1 MGQAELTRPA
11 GLEDQ
16 AQQLAN
22 GELKSSELVERTLSS
37 IDQLEPQLGAFRVV
51 RREQARA
58 EAARA
63 DERLA
68 AGERLPLLGVP
79 VAIKDDVDISGET
92 TPIGCP
98 GEFPVKTTD
107 CAMVRR
113 LRDAGAIVVGK
124 TTCPE
129 LAMLPVQDTETFGTT
144 RNPWS
149 REHTTG
155 GSSGGAAAAVA
166 AGIVPAAIGSDGAG
180 SVRIPAA
187 WCHLV
192 GIKPQVGR
200 ITTWPHPEM
209 VQALTVLG
217 PLARTVRDAALL
229 LDVVTGNEPGE
240 LQQPAPPSE
249 PFRAAADRDPGNLR
263 IALAWKHAFSWFPS
277 KLDPEIRSAVERVA
291 GVLGD
296 LGHDI
301 HEEEMKYR
309 LIGASFMPRAMRGL
323 VDQGY
328 EIPDRSL
335 LDPRVR
341 NNLRLGKL
349 LGGPALKAARAWQP
363 QLERRIGEIFKHADV
378 VIAPTT
384 AKPPLG
390 ARSLRGL
397 SATKTDRLVIDAC
410 PYTWPWNVL
419 GWPGIS
425 VPAGFTQSGLP
436 IGVQLLGP
444 AGSEER
450 LIALAAQLEKVERW
464 DRLWPPVA
472 ASA

>member
-1 MGQAELTRPA
+1 M
-11 GLEDQ
+11 
-16 AQQLAN
+16 LAR
-22 GELKSSELVERTLSS
+22 GELKSSELIERTLSN
-37 IDQLEPQLGAFRVV
+37 IDQLDPQLGAFRVV
-51 RREQARA
+51 RADAARA
-58 EAARA
+58 EAAQA
-63 DERLA
+63 DQRLA

-79 VAIKDDVDISGET
+79 VAIKDDVDISGES

-98 GEFPVKTTD
+98 GDFPVKTAD
-107 CAMVRR
+107 CAMVGR
-113 LRDAGAIVVGK
+113 LQEAGAIVVGK

-149 REHTTG
+149 LEHTTG

-166 AGIVPAAIGSDGAG
+166 AGIVSAAIGSDGAG

-200 ITTWPHPEM
+200 IGTWPHPEM

-229 LDVVTGNEPGE
+229 LDAVTGNDPGE
-240 LQQPAPPSE
+240 LHKPAPPSE
-249 PFRAAADRDPGNLR
+249 PFRAAADRDPGQLR
-263 IALAWKHAFSWFPS
+263 IALAWKNAFSWFPS
-277 KLDPEIRSAVERVA
+277 KLDPEIQAAVERVA

-301 HEEEMKYR
+301 HEQEMKYR
-309 LIGASFMPRAMRGL
+309 LIGASFLPRAMRGL

-341 NNLRLGKL
+341 HNLTVGKL
-349 LGGPALKAARAWQP
+349 LGGLPLKASRAWQP
-363 QLERRIGEIFKHADV
+363 RLERRVGEIFNHADV

-397 SATKTDRLVIDAC
+397 SATKTDSLVIDAC

-425 VPAGFTQSGLP
+425 VPAGFTKSGLP

-444 AGSEER
+444 AGSEEL
-450 LIALAAQLEKVERW
+450 LISLAAQLESVERW
-464 DRLWPPVA
+464 DELWPPIA
-472 ASA
+472 AGADGALSPA

>member
-1 MGQAELTRPA
+1 MATEAQTKPV
-11 GLEDQ
+11 GLEEQ
-16 AQQLAN
+16 ARQLAAD
-22 GELKSSELVERTLSS
+22 ELSSVELIERTLAA
-37 IDQLEPQLGAFRVV
+37 IERTEPQLNAFRVV

-58 EAARA
+58 EAVRA
-63 DERLA
+63 DQRLN

-79 VAIKDDVDISGET
+79 VAIKDDSDIVGET

-98 GEFPVKTTD
+98 GDFPVKTES
-107 CAMVRR
+107 CAMVNR
-113 LRDAGAIVVGK
+113 LQDAGAIIVGK

-129 LAMLPVQDTETFGTT
+129 LAMLPVQDTEEFGTT
-144 RNPWS
+144 RNPWNLE
-149 REHTTG
+149 RTTG
-155 GSSGGAAAAVA
+155 GSSGGAAAAVS
-166 AGIVPAAIGSDGAG
+166 AGVVPAAIGSDGAG

-192 GIKPQVGR
+192 GVKPQVGR

-209 VQALTVLG
+209 VQALTVHG

-229 LDVVTGNEPGE
+229 LDVASGNEAGE
-240 LQQPAPPSE
+240 LHKPAPPAES
-249 PFRAAADRDPGNLR
+249 FRAAADRDPGRLR

-277 KLDPEIRSAVERVA
+277 KLDPEIRGAVERIA

-309 LIGASFMPRAMRGL
+309 LIGASFLPRAMRGL
-323 VDQGY
+323 RDQAY
-328 EIPDRSL
+328 EVPDNSL

-341 NNLRLGKL
+341 HNLAIGKL
-349 LGGPALKAARAWQP
+349 LSGPTLKAARAWQP
-363 QLERRIGEIFKHADV
+363 RLEQRIGGIFDQADV

-390 ARSLRGL
+390 AQSLRGL
-397 SATKTDRLVIDAC
+397 SATKTDRLIIDAC

-425 VPAGFTQSGLP
+425 VPAGLTASGLP

-444 AGSEER
+444 AGSEEL
-450 LIALAAQLEKVERW
+450 LISLAAQLEAVEHW
-464 DRLWPPVA
+464 DELWPPA
-472 ASA
+472 T